1 MPAPSFLAG
10 LPKPI
15 LFALY
20 GAIGGLLGAIVLGE
34 PAWWLLKPPEAVRAP
49 ELAIG
54 ASSSVKV
61 YPGTKNTFV
70 IRIARERFDSPVT
83 IKFANVP
90 PGISLPSVTVPAG
103 ESQIDATVTADAS
116 VPMGTSK
123 VTFDAAGE
131 NGTPTASGAIDI
143 EIIAPPP
150 ALALAVPPSL
160 AVFVNGTGKFTASIA
175 RRNYSGDISIAVD
188 PLPAGVTV
196 ARAVIPPGGNDVEV
210 TLSAAPTTTIGTTK
224 LTVTA
229 AANSGGVKT
238 EAPTQLEVRKPPI
251 APVDIVFV
259 LDVTASMQWAL
270 GDLKNGIGKFA
281 DGLSKSQINFRL
293 GLVTFQDITNAGEKV
308 EVVQFDGSP
317 FTANPA
323 TFQSKVG
330 QLKADGGGDIPE
342 SSLEG
347 IVEAVKMPFRQ
358 GASKILLLITDAP
371 PKVKP
376 GQGTSQSVAEQIFGT
391 QKTAAV
397 VKAQGIDSVHLVVQR
412 FDLDSY
418 KPLLEAGVDKA
429 SGKSFDLGDVVRG
442 DTGFDEIFSTFGRVV
457 TEAALAR
464 SSDVKPQIAAAP
476 EPPKVPGSTEALKG
490 AEAPP
495 PPSIKSV
502 QASGQFAAGTEGRL
516 TLAIGVWTGAI
527 AAMLCLALLTGQH
540 HYLRGQFPPVI
551 RAVAGFL
558 GGLLV
563 GIVGGAAGQG
573 LYMLAPVS
581 AFQILGW
588 ALLGGLAGSGLSLFI
603 PNLKWFYGLAGGAIG
618 GAVGGL
624 GYMNV
629 TPLVGDIVG
638 RIVGGLIVGFC
649 IGLMVA
655 IVEAAFRRAWL
666 EVRYGARETIAVN
679 LGPEPVK
686 VGGDAKQCTVW
697 ARGAAPLA
705 LRFFIRDGQ
714 VICDDTVM
722 KRESSVADG
731 FAKEVGNVTVTV
743 RTGSGAAA
751 SPPPSPQS
759 QPARTPSE
767 PPKATP
773 GTAAKAPIM
782 DDDFDALPM
791 AMSPPPAPAPA
802 KPSTPASP
810 SVPASG
816 SRPIAPPTPAIP
828 KPVSS
833 APPVP
838 KAVPPTP
845 AASKPALP
853 SAPPKPPTPP
863 VPGAAKPAVPA
874 APKASS
880 PPLASPPPA
889 SPAKHPDACPGCGRV
904 NVGKPK
910 TRYCMMCDQTY

>member
-20 GAIGGLLGAIVLGE
+20 GAIGGLLGAVVFGE
-34 PAWWLLKPPEAVRAP
+34 PAWWLLKPPEATP
-49 ELAIG
+49 PPQLAIG
-54 ASSSVKV
+54 ASSSVKL

-70 IRIARERFDSPVT
+70 VRIARERFDSPVA
-83 IKFANVP
+83 IKFGNLPSGIALPSLTVP
-90 PGISLPSVTVPAG
+90 PGET
-103 ESQIDATVTADAS
+103 QIDATVTVDAS
-116 VPMGTSK
+116 VPTGTSK
-123 VTFDAAGE
+123 VTFDADAE
-131 NGTPTASGAIDI
+131 SGTLTASGTIDI
-143 EIIAPPP
+143 EVIAPPP

-160 AVFVNGTGKFTASIA
+160 AVFVGGTGKFTASVA
-175 RRNYSGDISIAVD
+175 RRSYSGEIAVAIND
-188 PLPAGVTV
+188 LPAGVTV
-196 ARAVIPPGGNDVEV
+196 ARAAIPPGGSDVEV
-210 TLSAAPTTTIGTTK
+210 TLSAAPTTEIRTTK

-229 AANSGGVKT
+229 ITDSAGLKT
-238 EAPTQLEVRKPPI
+238 DAPTQLEVKKPPI

-281 DGLSKSQINFRL
+281 DALSKSQINFRL
-293 GLVTFQDITNAGEKV
+293 GLVTFQDITNPGEKV
-308 EVVQFDGSP
+308 EVIQFDGSP
-317 FTANPA
+317 FTANPT
-323 TFQSKVG
+323 TFRDKVG
-330 QLKADGGGDIPE
+330 QLKAEGGGDIPE

-347 IVEAVKMPFRQ
+347 VAEAIKLPFRQ
-358 GASKILLLITDAP
+358 GATKILLLITDAP
-371 PKVKP
+371 PKVVPESDKAEAV
-376 GQGTSQSVAEQIFGT
+376 QNVVAQ
-391 QKTAAV
+391 
-397 VKAQGIDSVHLVVQR
+397 VKAQGIDSVHLVVER
-412 FDLDSY
+412 FDIDTY
-418 KPLLEAGVDKA
+418 KPLLGAGAAKGG
-429 SGKSFDLGDVVRG
+429 GKSFDLGDVVRG

-457 TEAALAR
+457 TEAAMAK
-464 SSDVKPQIAAAP
+464 SSDIKPQIAAAP
-476 EPPKVPGSTEALKG
+476 DPPKVPGGVEALKG

-495 PPSIKSV
+495 PPSIKGV

-527 AAMLCLALLTGQH
+527 AAMLCLALLSGQH
-540 HYLRGQFPPVI
+540 HYLRGQFPSVI
-551 RAVAGFL
+551 RAVAGFV
-558 GGLLV
+558 GGFLV

-573 LYMLAPVS
+573 LYMLSPISV
-581 AFQILGW
+581 FQILGW

-603 PNLKWFYGLAGGAIG
+603 PNLKWFYGLVGGAIG

-629 TPLVGDIVG
+629 TPLVGDVIG
-638 RIVGGLIVGFC
+638 RLVGGLIVGLC

-666 EVRYGARETIAVN
+666 EVRYGARETITVN

-686 VGGDAKQCTVW
+686 VGGDAKMCTVW

-722 KRESSVADG
+722 KRESSVAEG

-743 RTGSGAAA
+743 RTGSSAA
-751 SPPPSPQS
+751 SSPPSP
-759 QPARTPSE
+759 ARIPSPP

-773 GTAAKAPIM
+773 GTAAKAPMM

-791 AMSPPPAPAPA
+791 AMSPPPAPSKPAAPA
-802 KPSTPASP
+802 
-810 SVPASG
+810 VPVGG
-816 SRPIAPPTPAIP
+816 SRPI
-828 KPVSS
+828 S
-833 APPVP
+833 PPVP
-838 KAVPPTP
+838 ASPPAPAASKPQAPPPAPVIPRPAPPIP

-863 VPGAAKPAVPA
+863 APGSAKPAVPMA
-874 APKASS
+874 PPVAPKA
-880 PPLASPPPA
+880 ASPPPA
-889 SPAKHPDACPGCGRV
+889 SPPPTATPKHPDSCPSCGRV
-904 NVGKPK
+904 NAGKPK
-910 TRYCMMCDQTY
+910 ARYCMVCDLTY